1 MKTKP
6 DRTYHQDSPAP
17 RRMVAQMAILI
28 ACRLLLNTGRRFI
41 YPFAPA
47 FSRALGVPLTA
58 ITSLIA
64 VNWATSLIGI
74 ASGPIADRWGYRR
87 MMTAGLFLLA
97 VGLLTGGALGVY
109 GSVMV
114 GLFLAGLG
122 KSVFDPAVQAY
133 VSDRVPFRR
142 RGLAIGMLEVSWA
155 ASALVGI
162 PLVAF
167 LIDRGGWRAPFF
179 VLALLGGLGMLAL
192 TGFVASDSR
201 PSEPASG
208 KTRSPQLWKKIIHN
222 RMAMG
227 AFGYT
232 FFVQMANDN
241 LFVVYGAW
249 MEQAFHLSIVGIGLG
264 TSVIGAAELAGEFAT
279 AALSDRI
286 GLKRGLIIGLILCTL
301 GYLLLPLLTGSLS
314 WALVGLFFLF
324 LIFEFSVVTGLSL
337 ATELVPEARAT
348 MMSGFF
354 AAGGIGRVAGA
365 LIGGPIW
372 IKGGMTATA
381 SVSAA
386 INLLALLS
394 LIWGLKG
401 WKRFEKTHGRG

>member
-1 MKTKP
+1 MKKMENQTNQ
-6 DRTYHQDSPAP
+6 QDLSASQG
-17 RRMVAQMAILI
+17 MASQMAIMI
-28 ACRLLLNTGRRFI
+28 ICRLILNTGRRFI

-47 FSRALGVPLTA
+47 FSRSLGVPLTA

-64 VNWATSLIGI
+64 INWATSLLGLV
-74 ASGPIADRWGYRR
+74 SGPMSDRWGYRR
-87 MMTAGLFLLA
+87 MMIAGLFLLT
-97 VGLLTGGALGVY
+97 VGLAIAGSLGLY
-109 GSVMV
+109 ASVLI

-133 VSDRVPFRR
+133 ISDRVPYRR

-167 LIDRGGWRAPFF
+167 LIDRGGWRTPFL
-179 VLALLGGLGMLAL
+179 VLSLMGGLSTLALI
-192 TGFVASDSR
+192 GFVTPDSR
-201 PSEPASG
+201 PHESVSG
-208 KTRSPQLWKKIIHN
+208 NRDRMRSWRKILHN

-227 AFGYT
+227 AFGYS

-249 MEQAFHLSIVGIGLG
+249 MEQAFQLSIVGIGLG
-264 TSVIGAAELAGEFAT
+264 TSVIGAAELSGEFAT

-286 GLKRGLIIGLILCTL
+286 GLKRGLVLGLVLCSL
-301 GYLLLPLLTGSLS
+301 GYVLLPFLTASLS
-314 WALVGLFFLF
+314 WALGGLFLLF
-324 LIFEFSVVTGLSL
+324 FIFEFSIVTGLSL
-337 ATELVPEARAT
+337 VTELVPEARAT

-354 AAGGIGRVAGA
+354 AAGGLGRIAGA

-372 IKGGMTATA
+372 LAGGMPATA
-381 SVSAA
+381 STSAV

-394 LIWGLKG
+394 LTWGLKG
-401 WKRFEKTHGRG
+401 WKRI